1 MSPDEKLDELRSQ
14 VKKFQNERDLAILEK
29 GFAAQGNED
38 LRENAQYDYWL
49 EQEIFYTGKIKTLLE
64 QIHQIS
70 LTIRKKPTRKTIKK
84 EKVQDNT
91 LTQKHKWL

>member
-1 MSPDEKLDELRSQ
+1 MSPEEKLDELRSQ

-29 GFAAQGNED
+29 GYAAEGNDD

-49 EQEIFYTGKIKTLLE
+49 EKEIFYTGKIKTLLE

-70 LTIRKKPTRKTIKK
+70 ITLKNKPKRKTLTKAK
-84 EKVQDNT
+84 TQDFT